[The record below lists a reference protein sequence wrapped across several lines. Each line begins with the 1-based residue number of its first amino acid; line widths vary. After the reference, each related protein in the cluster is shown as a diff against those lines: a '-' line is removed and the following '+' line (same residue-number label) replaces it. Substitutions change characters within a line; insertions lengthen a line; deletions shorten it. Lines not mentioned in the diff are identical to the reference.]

1 MSIAEFIKAG
11 NAKLEELIE
20 KYPRQLPVPVVAE
33 LLGSSENNIRQAV
46 EDSEIGLSWRKA
58 GKLKRGF
65 CIPTGLF
72 IRWYTKGV
80 Y

>member
-1 MSIAEFIKAG
+1 MTIAEFIKQD
-11 NAKLEELIE
+11 NEKLEEIIA
-20 KYPRQLPVPVVAE
+20 KYPRQIPVLVISE
-33 LLGSSENNIRQAV
+33 LVGADIDSVRQAI
-46 EDSEIGLSWRKA
+46 ESNQIGLSWRKA
-58 GKLKRGF
+58 NKLNRGF